1 MRRMVSKG
9 PPPTYTETCTNC
21 QAVIPVREV
30 INIDGEHNRC
40 PKCGE
45 AYKVPG
51 FEKLDVKF
59 DYGKREKGGKG
70 R

>member
-1 MRRMVSKG
+1 MVSKG

-45 AYKVPG
+45 PYKVPG
-51 FEKLDVKF
+51 L
-59 DYGKREKGGKG
+59 RNWT
-70 R
+70 